1 MQLALGASRAI
12 LVCQFLTESA
22 VLAILGGGSGILL
35 AAVCIK
41 GFASLLPYSI
51 APAGPDFHLDTRVL
65 GCAAFASIAA
75 VFLFGVAPAFMAVK
89 EGRSAAITRG
99 AGGRSHSAVAR
110 RILIGGQVASSVV
123 LLVAGGL
130 FLKAF
135 WQAQR
140 ADIGFNPDHMLLVFV
155 DPSLQGYKDERA
167 THLNQQILERVSTLP
182 GVTSA
187 TLAANVPF
195 LSGGSWDL
203 SIDGYTSAGG
213 EKFVDTNT
221 NQIGPSYFATMQ
233 IPLLSG
239 REFTAWDTDKAPQVA
254 IVNETLARTYIV
266 GKDRV
271 DKALGHIL
279 RLRDNVPIQ
288 IVGVVKDSSNGGIGQ
303 PAPPVFY
310 LPNLQQGSSRATI
323 QLRTKGDPTALVSLV
338 REQISAVDAEVAPVS
353 VLTMSDAFSSNGLF
367 LFRMVAM
374 LGGAFGLI
382 ALSLAIVGLYG
393 VVSFVVGR
401 RTQEIGIRMALGAQR
416 SNVLRMILANGIS
429 LAITGVVIG
438 MVGALVAAPLMRGL
452 LNGVNP
458 RDPLTF
464 VAIALILLTATSLA
478 SWIPARRAT
487 RVDPNVALRC
497 E

>member
-1 MQLALGASRAI
+1 
-12 LVCQFLTESA
+12 
-22 VLAILGGGSGILL
+22 
-35 AAVCIK
+35 
-41 GFASLLPYSI
+41 
-51 APAGPDFHLDTRVL
+51 L

-89 EGRSAAITRG
+89 EGRSTAITRG
-99 AGGRSHSAVAR
+99 AGGRSHSAAAR
-110 RILIGGQVASSVV
+110 RILIGGQVALSVV

-140 ADIGFNPDHMLLVFV
+140 ADLGFNPDHMLLVFV

-221 NQIGPSYFATMQ
+221 NQIGPNYFATMQ
-233 IPLLSG
+233 IPVLSG
-239 REFTAWDTDKAPQVA
+239 REFTARDTDKAPQVA

-266 GKDRV
+266 GKDSLDR
-271 DKALGHIL
+271 ALGHIL
-279 RLRDNVPIQ
+279 RLRDNVPLQ

-303 PAPPVFY
+303 SPPPVFY

-323 QLRTKGDPTALVSLV
+323 QLRTKGDATALVSFV

-416 SNVLRMILANGIS
+416 SNVLRMILGNGIS

-438 MVGALVAAPLMRGL
+438 MVAALVAAPLMRGL

-458 RDPLTF
+458 RDPMTF
-464 VAIALILLTATSLA
+464 VAIALILLTATSVA